1 MEGHAVSAMGV
12 RCVSHV
18 GITVTHLE
26 QSVSFYEAFGFRVA
40 FRADQPTWSRVGMTL
55 DGDGMLLELFSPYHP
70 PAIGRSLDVL
80 YPVEYGR
87 PKLALTVADI
97 EAAYEKVVAMG
108 FLTLGPI
115 EATAVSRLF
124 FVLDP
129 DRTPIQVHW
138 FRDGQARVSELFV
151 GVDDGHPIDGNL
163 APRSEA
169 T

>member
-1 MEGHAVSAMGV
+1 MGAHADRRIGA

-18 GITVTHLE
+18 GMTVSNLAR
-26 QSVSFYEAFGFRVA
+26 SVSFYEELGFRVR
-40 FRADQPTWSRVGMTL
+40 FQADQPTWSRVGMTL
-55 DGDGMLLELFSPYHP
+55 DGDGMLLELFSPHHP

-87 PKLALTVADI
+87 PKIALTVADI

-115 EATAVSRLF
+115 EATPVSRLF

-129 DRTPIQVHW
+129 DRTPIQLHS

-151 GVDDGHPIDGNL
+151 GDDARQTVGDIVNGT
-163 APRSEA
+163 AA